1 MSAHT
6 KVQLAKL
13 SKYPA
18 MLLVLFGVYR
28 SDAIMMMAGFV
39 LAMIAL
45 AVAFYV
51 TRRTTT
57 ETNQSSTDKESK

>member
-18 MLLVLFGVYR
+18 MLLVLVGVYR

-45 AVAFYV
+45 AIAFYV
-51 TRRTTT
+51 TRQTA
-57 ETNQSSTDKESK
+57 DKESK